1 MENLPYDFDLLF
13 DIKTFDQLKD
23 QLTKGLLSREDEKTA
38 RELMAHYNINRENKE
53 MEIRNIISFYD
64 LPEEWQAEAIS
75 NLDEFAEETSY
86 LEPLPDTCPEKHIL
100 WDLHEAI
107 RSVGEID
114 GFVYNAAICIS
125 NNSSMLLN
133 IDDSGETAQ
142 IKFV

>member
-1 MENLPYDFDLLF
+1 MPYDFDLLF
-13 DIKTFDQLKD
+13 DIKSIDQLKKT
-23 QLTKGLLSREDEKTA
+23 LSLGLLSCEDEKTA
-38 RELMAHYNINRENKE
+38 RELIAHYNISIKENKE
-53 MEIRNIISFYD
+53 MEDTRNIISFYD
-64 LPEEWQAEAIS
+64 LPEEWQTEAIS

-114 GFVYNAAICIS
+114 GFVYNAVICIS

-133 IDDSGETAQ
+133 IDDSFETAT